1 MDRDPFTGVFFYVI
15 LNNEENIKFKR
26 MTIAYYKEQLI
37 ETANKLAATGKGILA
52 VDESTPTCG
61 KRLASIGVENTEENR
76 QAYRGML
83 FTTPKLGNYISGAI
97 LFEET
102 LYQKHA
108 DGELMVEKLN
118 QQGIIPGIKVD
129 KGLKPLA
136 GGLGHETYCSGLDG
150 LTARAADYYAQGAR
164 FAKWRAVLQIT
175 EEGPSELAIQEN
187 AWGLARYARSV
198 QEAGLVP
205 IIEPEILMDG
215 DHDIDRTAEVQEKVI
230 KAVYRACEINGVVLE
245 GTLLKPSM
253 TVPGADCV
261 KKSNPKE
268 VAEYTIRTLSR
279 SVPAAVP
286 GITFLSGG
294 LSEEAASVY
303 LNEMNRISGTPWNVA
318 FSYGRAL
325 QHSALRGWAGGNIE
339 EGQKFVRAR
348 AQANSEAAQGQYVTG
363 SQVSSDEQLFVA
375 GYTY

>member
-1 MDRDPFTGVFFYVI
+1 MA
-15 LNNEENIKFKR
+15 LS
-26 MTIAYYKEQLI
+26 YYKETLR
-37 ETANKLAATGKGILA
+37 ETARKLATPGKGILA
-52 VDESTPTCG
+52 VDESTNTCG

-83 FTTPKLGNYISGAI
+83 FTTEGLGNYISGAI

-102 LYQKHA
+102 LVPDHA
-108 DGELMVEKLN
+108 DGESMVAKLEK
-118 QQGIIPGIKVD
+118 QGIVPGIKVD
-129 KGLKPLA
+129 KGLKPLV
-136 GGLGHETYCSGLDG
+136 GGLEHETYCSGLDG
-150 LTARAADYYAQGAR
+150 LTERASDYYARGAR

-175 EEGPSELAIQEN
+175 ADGPSDLAIREN

-215 DHDIDRTAEVQEKVI
+215 DHDILTTSEIQEKII
-230 KAVYRACEINGVVLE
+230 KEVYFACQQNGVYLE

-253 TVPGADCV
+253 TVPGADYEG
-261 KKSNPKE
+261 KSDPKN
-268 VAEYTIRTLSR
+268 VALATVTTLLR

-286 GITFLSGG
+286 GIVFLSGG
-294 LSEEAASVY
+294 LSEEEASLY
-303 LNEMNRISGTPWNVA
+303 LNEMNLLAADKPWNLS

-325 QHSALRGWAGGNIE
+325 QHSCLRAWSGSNIDK
-339 EGQKFVRAR
+339 GQKALIAR
-348 AQANSEAAQGQYVTG
+348 AQANSEASKGLYVLG
-363 SQVSSDEQLFVA
+363 SQPSSDEKLFVA

>member
-1 MDRDPFTGVFFYVI
+1 MA
-15 LNNEENIKFKR
+15 LS
-26 MTIAYYKEQLI
+26 YYKETLR
-37 ETANKLAATGKGILA
+37 ETARKLATPGKGILA
-52 VDESTPTCG
+52 VDESTNTCG

-83 FTTPKLGNYISGAI
+83 FTTKGLGNYISGAI

-102 LYQKHA
+102 LFQDHA
-108 DGELMVEKLN
+108 DGESMVTKLEK
-118 QQGIIPGIKVD
+118 QGIIPGIKVD
-129 KGLKPLA
+129 KGLKPLVGA
-136 GGLGHETYCSGLDG
+136 LEHETYCSGLDG
-150 LTARAADYYAQGAR
+150 LTERASDYYARGAR

-175 EEGPSELAIQEN
+175 ADGPSDLAIREN

-215 DHDIDRTAEVQEKVI
+215 DHDILTTSEIQEKII
-230 KAVYRACEINGVVLE
+230 KEVYFACQQNGVYLE

-253 TVPGADCV
+253 TVPGADYEG
-261 KKSNPKE
+261 KSDPKN
-268 VAEYTIRTLSR
+268 VALATVTTLLR

-286 GITFLSGG
+286 GIVFLSGG
-294 LSEEAASVY
+294 LSEEEASLY
-303 LNEMNRISGTPWNVA
+303 LNEMNLLAADKPWNLS

-325 QHSALRGWAGGNIE
+325 QHSCLRAWAGSNIDK
-339 EGQKFVRAR
+339 GQKALIAR
-348 AQANSEAAQGQYVTG
+348 AQANSEASKGLYVLG
-363 SQVSSDEQLFVA
+363 SQPSSDEKLFVS

>member
-1 MDRDPFTGVFFYVI
+1 MA
-15 LNNEENIKFKR
+15 LS
-26 MTIAYYKEQLI
+26 YYKETLR
-37 ETANKLAATGKGILA
+37 ETALKLATPGKGILA
-52 VDESTPTCG
+52 VDESTNTCG

-83 FTTPKLGNYISGAI
+83 FTTEGLGNYISGAI

-102 LYQKHA
+102 LFQDHA
-108 DGELMVEKLN
+108 DGESMVAKLEK
-118 QQGIIPGIKVD
+118 QGIVPGIKVD
-129 KGLKPLA
+129 KGLKPLV
-136 GGLGHETYCSGLDG
+136 GGLEHETYCSGLDG
-150 LTARAADYYAQGAR
+150 LTERASDYYARGAR

-175 EEGPSELAIQEN
+175 ADGPSDLAIREN

-215 DHDIDRTAEVQEKVI
+215 DHDILTTSEIQEKII
-230 KAVYRACEINGVVLE
+230 KEVYFACQQNGVYLE

-253 TVPGADCV
+253 TVPGADYEG
-261 KKSNPKE
+261 KSDPKN
-268 VAEYTIRTLSR
+268 VALATVTTLLR

-286 GITFLSGG
+286 GIVFLSGG
-294 LSEEAASVY
+294 LSEEEASLY
-303 LNEMNRISGTPWNVA
+303 LNEMNLLAADKPWNLS

-325 QHSALRGWAGGNIE
+325 DK
-339 EGQKFVRAR
+339 GQKALIAR
-348 AQANSEAAQGQYVTG
+348 AQANSEASKGLYVLG
-363 SQVSSDEQLFVA
+363 SQPSSDEKLFVS

>member
-1 MDRDPFTGVFFYVI
+1 MALT
-15 LNNEENIKFKR
+15 
-26 MTIAYYKEQLI
+26 YYKETLK
-37 ETANKLAATGKGILA
+37 ETARKLATPGKGILA
-52 VDESTPTCG
+52 VDESTNTCG

-83 FTTPKLGNYISGAI
+83 FTTEGLGNYISGAI

-102 LYQKHA
+102 LFQDHA
-108 DGELMVEKLN
+108 DGESMVAKLEK
-118 QQGIIPGIKVD
+118 QGIIPGIKVD
-129 KGLKPLA
+129 KGLKPLVGA
-136 GGLGHETYCSGLDG
+136 LEHETYCSGLDG
-150 LTARAADYYAQGAR
+150 LTERASDYYARGAR

-175 EEGPSELAIQEN
+175 ADGPSDLAIREN

-215 DHDIDRTAEVQEKVI
+215 DHDILTTSEIQEKII
-230 KAVYRACEINGVVLE
+230 KEVYFACQQNGVYLE

-253 TVPGADCV
+253 TVPGADNES
-261 KKSNPKE
+261 KSDPKN
-268 VAEYTIRTLSR
+268 VALATVTTLLR

-286 GITFLSGG
+286 GIVFLSGG
-294 LSEEAASVY
+294 LSEEEASLY
-303 LNEMNRISGTPWNVA
+303 LNEMNLLGADKPWNIS

-325 QHSALRGWAGGNIE
+325 QHSALRAWGGSNVE
-339 EGQKFVRAR
+339 AGQKFVLAR
-348 AQANSEAAQGQYVTG
+348 AQANSEASKGLYVLG
-363 SQVSSDEQLFVA
+363 SQPSSDEKLFVA

>member
-1 MDRDPFTGVFFYVI
+1 MA
-15 LNNEENIKFKR
+15 LS
-26 MTIAYYKEQLI
+26 YYKETLR
-37 ETANKLAATGKGILA
+37 ETALKLATPGKGILA
-52 VDESTPTCG
+52 VDESTNTCG

-83 FTTPKLGNYISGAI
+83 FTTKGLGNYISGAI

-102 LYQKHA
+102 LFQDHA
-108 DGELMVEKLN
+108 DGESMISKLEKE
-118 QQGIIPGIKVD
+118 GIIPGIKVD
-129 KGLKPLA
+129 KGLKPLVGA
-136 GGLGHETYCSGLDG
+136 LEHETYCSGLDG
-150 LTARAADYYAQGAR
+150 LTERASDYYARGAR

-175 EEGPSELAIQEN
+175 ADGPSDLAIREN

-215 DHDIDRTAEVQEKVI
+215 NHDILTTSEIQEKII
-230 KAVYRACEINGVVLE
+230 KEVYFACQQNGVYLE

-253 TVPGADCV
+253 TVPGADYEG
-261 KKSNPKE
+261 KSDPKN
-268 VAEYTIRTLSR
+268 VALATVTTLLR

-286 GITFLSGG
+286 GIVFLSGG
-294 LSEEAASVY
+294 LSEEEASLY
-303 LNEMNRISGTPWNVA
+303 LNEMNLLSADKPWNLS

-325 QHSALRGWAGGNIE
+325 QHSALRAWGGSNE
-339 EGQKFVRAR
+339 TEGQKFVLAR
-348 AQANSEAAQGQYVTG
+348 AQANSEASKGLYVLG
-363 SQVSSDEQLFVA
+363 SQPSSDEKLFVA

>member
-1 MDRDPFTGVFFYVI
+1 
-15 LNNEENIKFKR
+15 
-26 MTIAYYKEQLI
+26 MTLAYYKEELKA
-37 ETANKLAATGKGILA
+37 TAKKLATKGKGILA

-61 KRLASIGVENTEENR
+61 KRLAGIGVENTEENR

-83 FTTPKLGNYISGAI
+83 FTTPGLGKYISGAI

-102 LYQKHA
+102 LYQNHA
-108 DGELMVEKLN
+108 DGEKMVEKLN

-129 KGLKPLA
+129 KGLKPLPGA
-136 GGLGHETYCSGLDG
+136 LAHETYCSGLDG
-150 LTARAADYYAQGAR
+150 LTERATDYYEAGAR
-164 FAKWRAVLQIT
+164 FAKWRSVLQIT
-175 EEGPSELAIQEN
+175 EDGPSEAAILESS
-187 AWGLARYARSV
+187 WGLARYARAV

-215 DHDIDRTAEVQEKVI
+215 DHSVERTIEVQTRILEE
-230 KAVYRACEINGVVLE
+230 VYFACDRLGVVLE

-253 TVPGADCV
+253 TVPGAECPTQSD
-261 KKSNPKE
+261 PKE
-268 VAEYTIRTLSR
+268 VAKNTINVMLKSL
-279 SVPAAVP
+279 PKEVP

-303 LNEMNRISGTPWNVA
+303 LNEMNSIIDTPWNVS

-325 QHSALRGWAGGNIE
+325 QHSCLRAWGGSDVEAGQAALI
-339 EGQKFVRAR
+339 AR
-348 AQANSEAAQGQYVTG
+348 AQANSEASKGVYVPG
-363 SQVSSDEQLFVA
+363 SQPSSDEKLFVA

>member
-1 MDRDPFTGVFFYVI
+1 MA
-15 LNNEENIKFKR
+15 LS
-26 MTIAYYKEQLI
+26 YYKETLR
-37 ETANKLAATGKGILA
+37 ETARKLATPGKGILA
-52 VDESTPTCG
+52 VDESTNTCG

-83 FTTPKLGNYISGAI
+83 FTTEGLGNYISGAI

-102 LYQKHA
+102 LFQDHA
-108 DGELMVEKLN
+108 DGESMVAKLEK
-118 QQGIIPGIKVD
+118 QGIVPGIKVD
-129 KGLKPLA
+129 KGLKPLV
-136 GGLGHETYCSGLDG
+136 GGLEHETYCSGLDG
-150 LTARAADYYAQGAR
+150 LTERASDYYARGAR

-175 EEGPSELAIQEN
+175 ADGPSDLAIKEN

-215 DHDIDRTAEVQEKVI
+215 NHDILTTSEIQEKII
-230 KAVYRACEINGVVLE
+230 KEVYFACQQNGVYLE

-253 TVPGADCV
+253 TVPGADYEG
-261 KKSNPKE
+261 KSDPKS
-268 VAEYTIRTLSR
+268 VALATVTTLLR

-286 GITFLSGG
+286 GIVFLSGG
-294 LSEEAASVY
+294 LSEEEASLY
-303 LNEMNRISGTPWNVA
+303 LNEMNLLSADKPWNLS

-325 QHSALRGWAGGNIE
+325 QHSCLRAWAGSNIDK
-339 EGQKFVRAR
+339 GQKALIAR
-348 AQANSEAAQGQYVTG
+348 AQANSEASKGLYVLG
-363 SQVSSDEQLFVA
+363 SQPSSDEKLFVA

>member
-1 MDRDPFTGVFFYVI
+1 MA
-15 LNNEENIKFKR
+15 LS
-26 MTIAYYKEQLI
+26 YYKETLR
-37 ETANKLAATGKGILA
+37 ETARKLATPGKGILA
-52 VDESTPTCG
+52 VDESTNTCG

-83 FTTPKLGNYISGAI
+83 FTTEGLGNYISGAI

-102 LYQKHA
+102 LYQDHA
-108 DGELMVEKLN
+108 DGESMVTKLEK
-118 QQGIIPGIKVD
+118 QGIIPGIKVD
-129 KGLKPLA
+129 KGLKPLVGA
-136 GGLGHETYCSGLDG
+136 LEHETYCSGLDG
-150 LTARAADYYAQGAR
+150 LTERASDYYARGAR

-175 EEGPSELAIQEN
+175 EDGPSDLAIREN

-215 DHDIDRTAEVQEKVI
+215 DHDILTTSEIQEKVI
-230 KAVYRACEINGVVLE
+230 KEVYFACQQNGVYLE

-253 TVPGADCV
+253 TVPGADNES
-261 KKSNPKE
+261 KSDPKN
-268 VAEYTIRTLSR
+268 VALATVTTLLR

-286 GITFLSGG
+286 GIVFLSGG
-294 LSEEAASVY
+294 LSVEEASLY
-303 LNEMNRISGTPWNVA
+303 LNEMNLLGADKPWNIS

-325 QHSALRGWAGGNIE
+325 QHSALRAWGGSNVE
-339 EGQKFVRAR
+339 AGQKFVLAR
-348 AQANSEAAQGQYVTG
+348 AQANSEASKGLYVLG
-363 SQVSSDEQLFVA
+363 SQPSSDEKLFVA

>member
-1 MDRDPFTGVFFYVI
+1 
-15 LNNEENIKFKR
+15 
-26 MTIAYYKEQLI
+26 MTLAYYVTELK
-37 ETANKLAATGKGILA
+37 ETAKKLAQRGKGILA

-61 KRLASIGVENTEENR
+61 KRLAGIGVENTEENR

-83 FTTPKLGNYISGAI
+83 FTTPGIGEFISGAI

-102 LYQKHA
+102 LFQNHA
-108 DGELMVEKLN
+108 DGETMVEKLN
-118 QQGIIPGIKVD
+118 QQGILPGIKVD

-150 LTARAADYYAQGAR
+150 LTERASDYYEAGAR

-175 EEGPSELAIQEN
+175 EDGPSDVAIQEN
-187 AWGLARYARSV
+187 AWGLARYARCV

-215 DHDIDRTAEVQEKVI
+215 DHDILTTARVQEKVI
-230 KAVYRACEINGVVLE
+230 KAVYRACEVNGVVLE

-253 TVPGADCV
+253 TVQGAQADEE
-261 KKSNPKE
+261 SGPKE
-268 VAEYTIRTLSR
+268 VAQLTIRTMLR

-286 GITFLSGG
+286 GIVFLSGG
-294 LSEEAASVY
+294 LSEEAASAY
-303 LNEMNRISGTPWNVA
+303 LNEMNKIADTPWNVS

-325 QHSALRGWAGGNIE
+325 QHSALKGWAGSDIKA
-339 EGQKFVRAR
+339 GQAAVRAR
-348 AQANSEAAQGQYVTG
+348 AQANSEASKGEYVLGT
-363 SQVSSDEQLFVA
+363 QPSSDEKLYVA